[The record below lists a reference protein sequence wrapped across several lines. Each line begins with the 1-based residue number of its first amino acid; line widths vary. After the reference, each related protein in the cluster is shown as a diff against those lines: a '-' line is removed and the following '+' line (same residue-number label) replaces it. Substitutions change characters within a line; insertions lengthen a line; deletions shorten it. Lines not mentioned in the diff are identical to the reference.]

1 MISTIQR
8 LPFRRNEI
16 KVCHEMRICLLFIRS
31 NAIIRI
37 IFVSHSR
44 FVEVVGASFPRMAV
58 FCSDGTAEASDGMY
72 NVKDD

>member
-1 MISTIQR
+1 
-8 LPFRRNEI
+8 
-16 KVCHEMRICLLFIRS
+16 MRICLLFIRS

-72 NVKDD
+72 NVKYN